1 MVVEGEENQVTAPLC
16 LSPNHL
22 VVVVEP
28 ACLTG
33 SMNDQVVTSHNQA
46 RSRFEAHVSGELASY
61 LEYRRNGSIH
71 DLVHTYTLDA
81 FKGRGI
87 ATTLTGFALASIR
100 ESGGSIIPS
109 CWFVAEYVAKHPNY
123 ADLVHD

>member
-1 MVVEGEENQVTAPLC
+1 
-16 LSPNHL
+16 
-22 VVVVEP
+22 
-28 ACLTG
+28 
-33 SMNDQVVTSHNQA
+33 MNDQVVTSHNQA

-100 ESGGSIIPS
+100 ESGTGASRPGGSFGSRTSWITWRS
-109 CWFVAEYVAKHPNY
+109 RTSSMTCLAMCRC
-123 ADLVHD
+123 